1 MFNRNETAWDR
12 HQGLYMAADM
22 AGGAPAPE
30 WTPEMRAA
38 MEKVLPKDVASFVK
52 SLIPMVGSQA
62 WIFMGKAVNPMEGK
76 ITLDL
81 DQARL
86 AVEVV
91 EVLLEKVDRFLVD
104 EERTLLKQLD
114 TDLKLNFV
122 QSLKEQA
129 EARKREKA

>member
-62 WIFMGKAVNPMEGK
+62 WIFMGKAVNPLQGKLTVDME
-76 ITLDL
+76 
-81 DQARL
+81 QARL

-91 EVLLEKVDRFLVD
+91 GVLLEKVDRFLTD
-104 EERTLLKQLD
+104 EERDHVEATGHGPQAQLRPVASRPRLK
-114 TDLKLNFV
+114 
-122 QSLKEQA
+122 
-129 EARKREKA
+129 RGGRG